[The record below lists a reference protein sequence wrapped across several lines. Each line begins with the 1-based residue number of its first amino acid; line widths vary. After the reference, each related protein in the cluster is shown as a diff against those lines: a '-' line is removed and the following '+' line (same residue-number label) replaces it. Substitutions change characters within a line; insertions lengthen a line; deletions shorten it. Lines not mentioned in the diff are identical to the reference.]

1 MVEVS
6 LDGADI
12 FRQPRYQNRG
22 THYGIFNPTALL
34 EIERASTETE
44 PPGLITSSISRF
56 EFEFGQAGVL
66 QCASHS
72 FTIPA
77 EDSSPGIPIHYPVD
91 GVVCFV

>member
-6 LDGADI
+6 LDGTDI

-34 EIERASTETE
+34 EIERASRETE
-44 PPGLITSSISRF
+44 PL
-56 EFEFGQAGVL
+56 EFGFGQAGVL

-91 GVVCFV
+91 GVVCFVSARVD